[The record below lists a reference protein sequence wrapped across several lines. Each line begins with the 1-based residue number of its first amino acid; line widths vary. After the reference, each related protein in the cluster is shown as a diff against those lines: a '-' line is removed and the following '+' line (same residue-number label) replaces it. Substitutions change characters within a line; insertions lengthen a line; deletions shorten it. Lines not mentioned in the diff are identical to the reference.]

1 MWLLIA
7 IFVHCAFQIVHS
19 ADKLNS
25 LNILYEALPM
35 IIFVKKGVNHAV
47 DLFVHFQTSTV
58 QVQLPD
64 YDLFTTF

>member
-1 MWLLIA
+1 MA
-7 IFVHCAFQIVHS
+7 IFVHCALQIVHS
-19 ADKLNS
+19 AAKTANS
-25 LNILYEALPM
+25 LNFLYEAFPK